1 VTITKKK
8 ENKCLLREEDIATS
22 GTIKKFIRIRE
33 GALEVFLILLS
44 AADAEDYSEMSLTEI
59 VKLCGYSRWKVQA
72 CLSALEKSEYIIR
85 ELKGIAGHTMVYKLL
100 KSI

>member
-1 VTITKKK
+1 MPLARRGHRHQWNHQEIHPHQG
-8 ENKCLLREEDIATS
+8 R
-22 GTIKKFIRIRE
+22 
-33 GALEVFLILLS
+33 ALEVFLILLS